1 MLPAP
6 ANAIFADRS
15 AAETPGEV
23 LDAFVSHLARTG
35 AGTEHD
41 AGGNLF
47 LCRWPDVTAWARN
60 DHPPVGGDGR
70 DPVVPELPG
79 RDRTGA
85 PLMGL
90 PGAPQVLLPV
100 AGPAGAP

>member
-35 AGTEHD
+35 RGNRYCRRTRSRSTSRDGKRVMAGR
-41 AGGNLF
+41 LS
-47 LCRWPDVTAWARN
+47 V
-60 DHPPVGGDGR
+60 
-70 DPVVPELPG
+70 
-79 RDRTGA
+79 
-85 PLMGL
+85 
-90 PGAPQVLLPV
+90 
-100 AGPAGAP
+100 